1 MVNINNAGA
10 QCFESH
16 SSGRIQE
23 EKKTPNMTPQLSTTV
38 GKYDR
43 FVLQG
48 HVQSVG
54 IKVENEAALPGLY
67 E

>member
-23 EKKTPNMTPQLSTTV
+23 EKKPPNMTPQRSTTV
-38 GKYDR
+38 GKYER
-43 FVLQG
+43 LVLQG
-48 HVQSVG
+48 QVQSGGTKVG
-54 IKVENEAALPGLY
+54 NEAALPGL
-67 E
+67 